1 MMAKECDLKNTG
13 LRGVKVADTRIA
25 GWCAHI
31 IEEKFGLAQKKPLLY
46 RPSAEYIGNYCG
58 LMGCEFKKG
67 SKEE

>member
-1 MMAKECDLKNTG
+1 MIGLPHDLFTP
-13 LRGVKVADTRIA
+13 VFAASRIA

-67 SKEE
+67 GKEE